1 MLILNKYYYAIII
14 LKNNLSTGRKS
25 SFYFRLE
32 LIFNFFITK
41 KIDFNY
47 IYKLNEKAFSKC
59 LFLIMFNKI
68 LDLLLCFL
76 YNYFNIY
83 EIKNREERTMLM
95 IRILNLNLVS
105 INGLIEPDFSDPV
118 YKKGICRVWI
128 LKKIIHT

>member
-1 MLILNKYYYAIII
+1 
-14 LKNNLSTGRKS
+14 
-25 SFYFRLE
+25 
-32 LIFNFFITK
+32 
-41 KIDFNY
+41 
-47 IYKLNEKAFSKC
+47 
-59 LFLIMFNKI
+59 MFNKI

-118 YKKGICRVWI
+118 YKKGICRV
-128 LKKIIHT
+128 